1 MAPGERAPHSLA
13 GGRLSGR
20 ACHHDSTPDGAI
32 GARRLDGVGCV
43 CRAGIVLL
51 ALDYRLLGAVLYLH
65 LGHAG
70 GLMFVTLRGVFAV
83 AFIALAFV
91 FPPTGLLVLA
101 LDCFSAGAPRSGNSA
116 QFFLIH
122 VVAAVILAGLLFHAI
137 SRVRSRT
144 VST

>member
-1 MAPGERAPHSLA
+1 M
-13 GGRLSGR
+13 
-20 ACHHDSTPDGAI
+20 
-32 GARRLDGVGCV
+32 